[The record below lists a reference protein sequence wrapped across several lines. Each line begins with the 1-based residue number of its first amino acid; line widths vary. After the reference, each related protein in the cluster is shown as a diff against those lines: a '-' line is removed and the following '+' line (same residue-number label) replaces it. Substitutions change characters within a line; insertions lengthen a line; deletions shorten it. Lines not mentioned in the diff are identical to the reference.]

1 MKRSELPDEVFGIPQ
16 ERKYPMPDKKHTESA
31 IKLFNHVDPKYE
43 EQLAKKVIANM
54 KKYDIDPKM
63 VGKNNRLRKYL
74 PKDMVSEAVFKN
86 KDDIYYNKD
95 KFDSGE
101 INLCFITGLSGSG
114 KSTMAH
120 RAESKTVEVYEMDD
134 VCANWRFSDDNLKEY
149 GSLIHTFFTGS
160 GKKFRY
166 TDKEKLIED
175 CHNKENEIIKY
186 NNDLIKAFVK
196 YAMNFSKSHKSTKYI
211 VEGVEFL
218 FMEPGLFKNF
228 AVYIKGTSM
237 ATSSYRAA
245 KRDSNIS
252 DNKVRNGVELL
263 SLILDHKRIATYMQ
277 HNGFIKKW
285 VNYYKPLAS
294 VNEAANLDGVK
305 NVVFDLGSVLVDCTF
320 EKRLY
325 SDSSIPDQYAAEI
338 MKAWIIDNDYTEQCT
353 EDDYIHLIC
362 QRLRPELH
370 KYIPDILRLTID
382 ATTPYPETRDVINL
396 LKEKGYGV
404 YYLSNWNSWTAE
416 RFKQNG
422 TFSFL
427 DDTDGGLFSYEC
439 GLMKPDHKIY
449 ETFLKKFGLDPSTC
463 VFLDDR
469 EENVKAARECGMRS
483 EVFTGDKLP
492 EIMAKLDYPMFD
504 EQSGL
509 EKYLPGR
516 DVNLNEMGI
525 ATLLES
531 SKKEEDPID
540 EYGAACMGTVVGTGN
555 TGNPIPE
562 DTDNVYIVNY
572 MTKNTFSGEEE
583 ARLGICK
590 TGMKDLH
597 IKGGK
602 YNRIHKADV
611 DKFKENA
618 YNVKTYRYTGP
629 RKNSFY
635 EIVEDSDSDKDF
647 YTLLTGTELQDVND
661 AIFGSDFVEETAF
674 FDELDAIKAVTEA
687 TALSAVG
694 SKYKDIPVLTENVV
708 GRSYNYYRDI
718 DGVYAINELTFLR
731 TKSYPTKDDI
741 PSAQLEM
748 VKFGVTYQLE

>member
-54 KKYDIDPKM
+54 KKYNIVSEM

-74 PKDMVSEAVFKN
+74 PKDMVSEAVGTRQLYFISEKKGLTHLNPRVPSNYMTKN
-86 KDDIYYNKD
+86 GYEDGKTPRVCFSTSIDGCLMALSMKCSNHEYY
-95 KFDSGE
+95 
-101 INLCFITGLSGSG
+101 
-114 KSTMAH
+114 
-120 RAESKTVEVYEMDD
+120 VYTPT
-134 VCANWRFSDDNLKEY
+134 EY
-149 GSLIHTFFTGS
+149 GKIISPTVKQVPDVKITNEKWILEPVDIQCI
-160 GKKFRY
+160 GKILCIG
-166 TDKEKLIED
+166 DAGED
-175 CHNKENEIIKY
+175 GIPYKY
-186 NNDLIKAFVK
+186 GNNTA
-196 YAMNFSKSHKSTKYI
+196 
-211 VEGVEFL
+211 
-218 FMEPGLFKNF
+218 
-228 AVYIKGTSM
+228 
-237 ATSSYRAA
+237 
-245 KRDSNIS
+245 
-252 DNKVRNGVELL
+252 ELY
-263 SLILDHKRIATYMQ
+263 KW
-277 HNGFIKKW
+277 NWKW
-285 VNYYKPLAS
+285 VEKYS
-294 VNEAANLDGVK
+294 VNEAANIDGVK

-353 EDDYIHLIC
+353 EDEYIHLIC

-396 LKEKGYGV
+396 LKEKGYGI

-469 EENVKAARECGMRS
+469 EENVKAARECGMKS

-492 EIMAKLDYPMFD
+492 EI
-504 EQSGL
+504 L
-509 EKYLPGR
+509 EDLGSSIFEDTYEYSLFVPGYSMIEWTEKVPKYLPGR
-516 DVNLNEMGI
+516 DFNLNEMGVG
-525 ATLLES
+525 TLVEES
-531 SKKEEDPID
+531 KEDPVD

-618 YNVKTYRYTGP
+618 YNVKTYRYIGP

-687 TALSAVG
+687 TALSTVG

-718 DGVYAINELTFLR
+718 NGVYAINELTFLR

-748 VKFGVTYQLE
+748 VKFGVTYQPE

>member
-1 MKRSELPDEVFGIPQ
+1 
-16 ERKYPMPDKKHTESA
+16 MPDKKHTESA

-74 PKDMVSEAVFKN
+74 PKDM
-86 KDDIYYNKD
+86 
-95 KFDSGE
+95 
-101 INLCFITGLSGSG
+101 
-114 KSTMAH
+114 
-120 RAESKTVEVYEMDD
+120 
-134 VCANWRFSDDNLKEY
+134 
-149 GSLIHTFFTGS
+149 
-160 GKKFRY
+160 
-166 TDKEKLIED
+166 
-175 CHNKENEIIKY
+175 
-186 NNDLIKAFVK
+186 
-196 YAMNFSKSHKSTKYI
+196 
-211 VEGVEFL
+211 
-218 FMEPGLFKNF
+218 
-228 AVYIKGTSM
+228 
-237 ATSSYRAA
+237 
-245 KRDSNIS
+245 IS
-252 DNKVRNGVELL
+252 
-263 SLILDHKRIATYMQ
+263 
-277 HNGFIKKW
+277 
-285 VNYYKPLAS
+285 
-294 VNEAANLDGVK
+294 EAANLDEIK

-325 SDSSIPDQYAAEI
+325 SDSSIPDQYALEI
-338 MKAWIIDNDYTEQCT
+338 MKAWIVNNDYTERCT
-353 EDDYIHLIC
+353 EDEYIHLVC

-370 KYIPDILRLTID
+370 KYIPDMLRIMND
-382 ATTPYPETRDVINL
+382 ATTPYPETKDVINL

-422 TFSFL
+422 IFSFL
-427 DDTDGGLFSYEC
+427 EDTNGGLFSYEC

-449 ETFLKKFGLDPSTC
+449 ETFLKKFDLDPSTC
-463 VFLDDR
+463 IFLDDK
-469 EENVKAARECGMRS
+469 EENVKAARECGMKS

-492 EIMAKLDYPMFD
+492 KIMAKLDYPIFE
-504 EQSGL
+504 EQTGL
-509 EKYLPGR
+509 KKYLPVQ
-516 DVNLNEMGI
+516 DLNLNEMGI
-525 ATLLES
+525 GTLIEES
-531 SKKEEDPID
+531 NEEDPID
-540 EYGAACMGTVVGTGN
+540 EYGAACMGTVVGSGN

-572 MTKNTFSGEEE
+572 MTKNTFTGEEE

-602 YNRIHKADV
+602 YNRIHKADI
-611 DKFKENA
+611 DKFRENA
-618 YNVKTYRYTGP
+618 YNVKTYRYIGP

-635 EIVEDSDSDKDF
+635 EVIEDSDSDKDF
-647 YTLLTGTELQDVND
+647 YTLLTGNKLEDVSD

-674 FDELDAIKAVTEA
+674 FDELEAIKAVTEA
-687 TALSAVG
+687 TALSSIN

-741 PSAQLEM
+741 PAAQLEM
-748 VKFGVTYQLE
+748 VKFGVTYQPEIG

>member
-74 PKDMVSEAVFKN
+74 PKDMVNEAATGTRQLYFISEKKGLTHLEPRVPSNYMTKN
-86 KDDIYYNKD
+86 GYEDGKTPRVCFSTSIDGCLMALSMKCTNHEYYVYTPIGHGKVVSPTVKQVPD
-95 KFDSGE
+95 VKITHEKWILDPVEIKCIGKILCIGDAGE
-101 INLCFITGLSGSG
+101 DGIPY
-114 KSTMAH
+114 K
-120 RAESKTVEVYEMDD
+120 
-134 VCANWRFSDDNLKEY
+134 Y
-149 GSLIHTFFTGS
+149 GSNT
-160 GKKFRY
+160 
-166 TDKEKLIED
+166 
-175 CHNKENEIIKY
+175 
-186 NNDLIKAFVK
+186 A
-196 YAMNFSKSHKSTKYI
+196 
-211 VEGVEFL
+211 
-218 FMEPGLFKNF
+218 
-228 AVYIKGTSM
+228 
-237 ATSSYRAA
+237 
-245 KRDSNIS
+245 
-252 DNKVRNGVELL
+252 ELY
-263 SLILDHKRIATYMQ
+263 KW
-277 HNGFIKKW
+277 NWKW
-285 VNYYKPLAS
+285 VEKYS
-294 VNEAANLDGVK
+294 VNEAANLDEIK
-305 NVVFDLGSVLVDCTF
+305 NVVFDLGSVLVNCTF

-325 SDSSIPDQYAAEI
+325 TDSSIPDQYALEI
-338 MKAWIIDNDYTEQCT
+338 MKGWIVNNDYTEQCT
-353 EDDYIHLIC
+353 EDEYIHLVC

-370 KYIPDILRLTID
+370 KYIPDMLRIMND
-382 ATTPYPETRDVINL
+382 SSTPYPETKDVINL

-422 TFSFL
+422 IFSFL
-427 DDTDGGLFSYEC
+427 EDTDGGLFSYEC

-449 ETFLKKFGLDPSTC
+449 ETFLKKFDLDPSTC
-463 VFLDDR
+463 IFLDDK
-469 EENVKAARECGMRS
+469 EENVRAARECGMKS

-492 EIMAKLDYPMFD
+492 EIIAKLDYPIFED
-504 EQSGL
+504 YTGL
-509 EKYLPGR
+509 SKYLPR
-516 DVNLNEMGI
+516 DLNLNEMGI
-525 ATLLES
+525 GTLVEES
-531 SKKEEDPID
+531 KEEDPID

-562 DTDNVYIVNY
+562 DTDNVYIVSY
-572 MTKNTFSGEEE
+572 MTKNTFTGEEE

-635 EIVEDSDSDKDF
+635 EVIEDSDSDKDF
-647 YTLLTGTELQDVND
+647 YTLLTGDELEDVSD
-661 AIFGSDFVEETAF
+661 VIFGSDFVEETAF
-674 FDELDAIKAVTEA
+674 FDELEAIKAVTEA
-687 TALSAVG
+687 TALSSIN

-708 GRSYNYYRDI
+708 GRPYNYYRDI

-741 PSAQLEM
+741 PTAQLEM
-748 VKFGVTYQLE
+748 VKFGVTYQPEIG

>member
-74 PKDMVSEAVFKN
+74 PKDMV
-86 KDDIYYNKD
+86 
-95 KFDSGE
+95 
-101 INLCFITGLSGSG
+101 
-114 KSTMAH
+114 
-120 RAESKTVEVYEMDD
+120 
-134 VCANWRFSDDNLKEY
+134 
-149 GSLIHTFFTGS
+149 
-160 GKKFRY
+160 
-166 TDKEKLIED
+166 
-175 CHNKENEIIKY
+175 
-186 NNDLIKAFVK
+186 
-196 YAMNFSKSHKSTKYI
+196 
-211 VEGVEFL
+211 
-218 FMEPGLFKNF
+218 
-228 AVYIKGTSM
+228 
-237 ATSSYRAA
+237 
-245 KRDSNIS
+245 
-252 DNKVRNGVELL
+252 
-263 SLILDHKRIATYMQ
+263 
-277 HNGFIKKW
+277 
-285 VNYYKPLAS
+285 
-294 VNEAANLDGVK
+294 NEAANPDEVK

-325 SDSSIPDQYAAEI
+325 SDSSIPDQYATEI
-338 MKAWIIDNDYTEQCT
+338 MKSWVVNNDFTEQCT
-353 EDDYIHLIC
+353 EDEYIHLIC

-370 KYIPDILRLTID
+370 KYIPDILRIMND
-382 ATTPYPETRDVINL
+382 ATIPYPETKDVINL

-422 TFSFL
+422 IFSFL
-427 DDTDGGLFSYEC
+427 EDTDGGLFSYEC

-449 ETFLKKFGLDPSTC
+449 EAFLEKFNLDPSTC
-463 VFLDDR
+463 IFLDDK
-469 EENVKAARECGMRS
+469 EENVKAARECGMKS

-492 EIMAKLDYPMFD
+492 EIMAKLDYPIFE
-504 EQSGL
+504 EQTGL
-509 EKYLPGR
+509 KKYLPGK
-516 DVNLNEMGI
+516 DLNLNEMGI
-525 ATLLES
+525 GTLVEES
-531 SKKEEDPID
+531 KEEDLID
-540 EYGAACMGTVVGTGN
+540 EYGAACMGTVVGSCN

-572 MTKNTFSGEEE
+572 MTKNTFTGEEE
-583 ARLGICK
+583 ARLGLCK

-629 RKNSFY
+629 RKSSFC

-647 YTLLTGTELQDVND
+647 YTLLTGTELEDVSD

-687 TALSAVG
+687 TALS
-694 SKYKDIPVLTENVV
+694 SINYKYKDIPVLTENVV
-708 GRSYNYYRDI
+708 GRPYNYYRDI

-741 PSAQLEM
+741 PAAQLEM
-748 VKFGVTYQLE
+748 VKFGVTYQPEIG